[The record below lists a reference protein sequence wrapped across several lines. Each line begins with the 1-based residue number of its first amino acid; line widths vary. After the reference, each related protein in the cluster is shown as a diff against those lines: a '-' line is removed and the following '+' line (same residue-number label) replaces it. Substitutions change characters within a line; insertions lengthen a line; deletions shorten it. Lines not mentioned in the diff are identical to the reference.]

1 METTKIKAKWREGL
15 PSLEN
20 FYMGILMKEMRGKID
35 VDSAREI
42 IRKEILSR
50 FEVVEPEKRGG
61 EWIVRKREES

>member
-1 METTKIKAKWREGL
+1 
-15 PSLEN
+15 
-20 FYMGILMKEMRGKID
+20 MGILMKEMRGKID
-35 VDSAREI
+35 VESAREI